1 MTTSVA
7 AAPFIPGSRREDPWT
22 FIGLAS
28 SFPNVELDGTSLAEK
43 RSCDGDS
50 AAGCKVFQI
59 PRATAPGVV
68 ADDAVA
74 AEEVA
79 IREGEEAWSPE
90 YFRGLKDQVLV
101 FRYKG
106 KFYAV
111 DNRCPHSSYPLSNG
125 TPFDIEDFGVVLSSG
140 LTCPKHGWSFD
151 LFTGQADRGNYRL
164 GIWEVQLRPVAAGG
178 SDKGR
183 GAGTDGA
190 GGAEGVVEGESE
202 VWVRRKQRDRVG

>member
-1 MTTSVA
+1 MTTSIA
-7 AAPFIPGSRREDPWT
+7 AAPSVPGSRRGDPWT
-22 FIGLAS
+22 FVGLAS
-28 SFPNVELDGTSLAEK
+28 SFPNVEFDGASLADK
-43 RSCDGDS
+43 RSCGSDS

-68 ADDAVA
+68 ADDAAA
-74 AEEVA
+74 AEEVPLG
-79 IREGEEAWSPE
+79 GEEEAQSLE

-125 TPFDIEDFGVVLSSG
+125 TPFDIEDFGIVWSSG

-151 LFTGQADRGNYRL
+151 LVTGHADRGNYCL
-164 GIWEVQLRPVAAGG
+164 GVWEVQLRPLTAACSDGGG
-178 SDKGR
+178 SPDN
-183 GAGTDGA
+183 GADCSRKT
-190 GGAEGVVEGESE
+190 EREVEGDSE
-202 VWVRRKQRDRVG
+202 VWIRRKQRIG